1 MQTVRKILVGTVVL
15 ALIGTLAG
23 CTPTPIPPTSA
34 LVGRWHHRG
43 DGAEIVLSADGMA
56 TLKNLPTNALEAT
69 TLTPGGEPL
78 DLVGRWAMGDGL
90 GGSRDHGDPV
100 FSIDLYTDEDSPI
113 EGLIPIIEGSGKS
126 LRFLWV
132 IGDPDNDVHYVFTKQ

>member
-1 MQTVRKILVGTVVL
+1 
-15 ALIGTLAG
+15 
-23 CTPTPIPPTSA
+23 
-34 LVGRWHHRG
+34 
-43 DGAEIVLSADGMA
+43 MA

-69 TLTPGGEPL
+69 TLTPGGKPL

-100 FSIDLYTDEDSPI
+100 FSIDLDPNATPI
-113 EGLIPIIEGSGKS
+113 GGLIPIIEGSGKS